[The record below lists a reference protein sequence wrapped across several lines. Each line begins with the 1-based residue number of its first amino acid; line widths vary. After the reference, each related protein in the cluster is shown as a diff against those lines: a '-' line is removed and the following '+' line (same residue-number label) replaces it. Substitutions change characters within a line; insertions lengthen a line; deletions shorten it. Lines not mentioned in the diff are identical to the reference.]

1 MDIERL
7 YRDHA
12 HALYRYVVSF
22 TGSPDVAEDV
32 VQETFIRLLEREPED
47 TAIRSWLFQVA
58 TNLSR
63 DAHRREVRHA
73 RLLAKAPADATHGD
87 GPAETSAAALAE
99 DARLVATSAL
109 RALPERDRTVLL
121 MREEGFSHAEIARA
135 VGTTEKSVGTFIAR
149 AMTRLATIL
158 EERKVT

>member
-7 YRDHA
+7 YREHA
-12 HALYRYVVSF
+12 RALYRYVVSF

-32 VQETFIRLLEREPED
+32 VQETFIRLMERKPTD
-47 TAIRSWLFQVA
+47 TAIRGWLFQVA

-63 DAHRREVRHA
+63 DAHRRDVRHA
-73 RLLAKAPADATHGD
+73 RLLAEAPHDATQGD
-87 GPAETSAAALAE
+87 APAETSAAALAE

-158 EERKVT
+158 DERKVT